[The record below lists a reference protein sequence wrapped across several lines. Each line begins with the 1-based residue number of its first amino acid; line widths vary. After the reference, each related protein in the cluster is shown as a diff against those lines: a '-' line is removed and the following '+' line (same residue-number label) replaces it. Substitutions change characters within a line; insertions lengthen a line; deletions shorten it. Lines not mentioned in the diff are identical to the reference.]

1 VSFTTSTPS
10 WLKMKKISQAFS
22 FSQFCCGECFTTSY
36 GSACPVTEQPKEITG
51 LLTKA
56 LNLTKLIEKAT
67 GICIIKYIYIYTFSI
82 ISCIN
87 FHSSACEFFDTWIF
101 WLDICRDDQILFNG
115 ILFYVSSKIIPGASY
130 LPMWRLDGVILTAL
144 IHTGPVE
151 FLYYWLHRLLHHHYL
166 YSRYHS
172 HHHSSIVT
180 EPITCKSPS
189 KHPPAPIYIWCWRFT
204 SYLRISK

>member
-1 VSFTTSTPS
+1 MVKDEKDLSSFLIFPILL
-10 WLKMKKISQAFS
+10 WRVLHNQLWISLSRYRTAK
-22 FSQFCCGECFTTSY
+22 GNNRIIDK
-36 GSACPVTEQPKEITG
+36 G
-51 LLTKA
+51 
-56 LNLTKLIEKAT
+56 IEFDQVDRESNWYLYNHT
-67 GICIIKYIYIYTFSI
+67 HTHTHTFSI

-115 ILFYVSSKIIPGASY
+115 ILFYVSNKIIPGASY

-189 KHPPAPIYIWCWRFT
+189 KHPPAGPMHIWCWRFT